1 MFTMTREWL
10 HEYYGSLP
18 GGQETQTK
26 HWLQQYG
33 TNVSVGQCNE
43 WRIWKHLAEY
53 QPNTPDIIFQCLG
66 RIGTQFDTELQAHR
80 FVNMLRVPLSA
91 SYEEALAIAKPKKM
105 LELGIGGDSAI
116 STSVFLAYVESVGG
130 SLFSVDINPLGMTL
144 KRYDKYRGTLWNY
157 KLDDSVRFL
166 KNKVAL
172 NERYD
177 MIFIDTSHTY
187 EQTMN
192 ELAEASKITD
202 YMLMDDALFEGN
214 ANDAIP
220 GGVKKAISDWFANN
234 RGWILNE
241 FWQGGTV
248 LISKAKPVEE
258 KKLVIETPFDSNVQ
272 CLDTKKKSYKT
283 KKYTN

>member
-1 MFTMTREWL
+1 MTKEWL
-10 HEYYGSLP
+10 HDYYGSQS
-18 GGQETQTK
+18 GGQERQAK
-26 HWLQQYG
+26 EWLETYG
-33 TNVSVGQCNE
+33 TNVTPGQCNE
-43 WRIWKHLAEY
+43 WKIWKHIIEY
-53 QPNTPDIIFQCLG
+53 QPNTPDIVPQCLG
-66 RIGTQFDTELQAHR
+66 RIDTQFDSELQAHR

-91 SYEEALAIAKPKKM
+91 SYEQGLDIAKPKKI

-116 STSVFLAYVESVGG
+116 STSVYLAYVEKVNG
-130 SLFSVDINPLGMTL
+130 SLFSVDLNPLGMTL
-144 KRYDKYRGTLWNY
+144 KRYDKYRGILWNF

-202 YMLMDDALFEGN
+202 YMLMDDATFEGN
-214 ANDAIP
+214 ATDAIQ

-234 RGWILNE
+234 RGWTLKE
-241 FWQGGTV
+241 FWQGATV
-248 LISKAKPVEE
+248 LISKAKP
-258 KKLVIETPFDSNVQ
+258 IEVTSSSYEVKDNDPFSF
-272 CLDTKKKSYKT
+272 TKKKNINKG
-283 KKYTN
+283 KKYNA